1 MKYYAV
7 TDDPNELMHFGIKG
21 MRWGIRRTDAQ
32 LGHPRHTGSRR
43 PRSAAYKKAS
53 AKLSSAMRNG
63 INKAKA
69 NWRAYNSPQAKEK
82 RFMDKAMQQARNG
95 TLKYGKLTD
104 AQVQKITDRLY
115 LERQARQLGSTE
127 QPRYSKRLK
136 MAVGEG
142 IVKGIGMGTASYI
155 NARFEG
161 RGKTTAEIKRDKRMA
176 KYEGREDVQRRRAL
190 NKQTEE
196 FYKTTAEEGDNP
208 YNWRYTTSNQR
219 AKYLANVK
227 KRNKESEYKANIQK
241 VYDEQEARN
250 RANNDAKSLED
261 TQRGIRAHREERKL
275 SPSKVEYLDPH
286 TKKKKIGSALQALNA
301 WNEVRED
308 IDKYGNAYYDS
319 LNTSLA
325 KIKADE
331 ARAREQAKRD
341 QAFNESLRNKQRQDA
356 ARESARIQRE
366 QERQERLEKASS
378 SRPSHNNSSSSNQS
392 NKTGRSGPWAV
403 RDAYD
408 RMSSSEQDAWRAQND
423 WRNTSDKRKRHNGRK
438 S

>member
-63 INKAKA
+63 INKVKA

-136 MAVGEG
+136 MAIGAG
-142 IVKGIGMGTASYI
+142 IVQGIGMGTASYI

-176 KYEGREDVQRRRAL
+176 KYEGREDVQRRRAI
-190 NKQTEE
+190 NKQNEE
-196 FYKTTAEEGDNP
+196 FYKTTAEEGVNP
-208 YNWRYTTSNQR
+208 YNWRYTTSKQR
-219 AKYLANVK
+219 AKYLSDVK
-227 KRNKESEYKANIQK
+227 ERNKLSDIKKN
-241 VYDEQEARN
+241 
-250 RANNDAKSLED
+250 
-261 TQRGIRAHREERKL
+261 QREKR
-275 SPSKVEYLDPH
+275 D
-286 TKKKKIGSALQALNA
+286 
-301 WNEVRED
+301 
-308 IDKYGNAYYDS
+308 NAYYTALGKS
-319 LNTSLA
+319 MG
-325 KIKADE
+325 E
-331 ARAREQAKRD
+331 AEAKRPVYVP
-341 QAFNESLRNKQRQDA
+341 
-356 ARESARIQRE
+356 
-366 QERQERLEKASS
+366 
-378 SRPSHNNSSSSNQS
+378 RPY
-392 NKTGRSGPWAV
+392 TGRGLPSPAT
-403 RDAYD
+403 
-408 RMSSSEQDAWRAQND
+408 SSHDVAMVIDEHGVAHYP
-423 WRNTSDKRKRHNGRK
+423 KRRGKFKGG